1 MHSIK
6 VVVVERKQHDLAEK
20 KLQKANSKWNEDKIK
35 QLDYIN
41 QRLCQKKKK
50 KKKHITTKLF
60 LPLEPHLKDLN
71 DPSKKKKK
79 YGELLFVTLDTE
91 LAAYSLFKYFKQ
103 MAGKKLNEVFS
114 QSYRLWIDNK
124 AVKEV

>member
-50 KKKHITTKLF
+50 KKKKINQQNCSYL
-60 LPLEPHLKDLN
+60 LNLILK
-71 DPSKKKKK
+71 
-79 YGELLFVTLDTE
+79 
-91 LAAYSLFKYFKQ
+91 
-103 MAGKKLNEVFS
+103 
-114 QSYRLWIDNK
+114 I
-124 AVKEV
+124 

>member
-50 KKKHITTKLF
+50 KGKAYINKVVLTT
-60 LPLEPHLKDLN
+60 
-71 DPSKKKKK
+71 
-79 YGELLFVTLDTE
+79 
-91 LAAYSLFKYFKQ
+91 
-103 MAGKKLNEVFS
+103 
-114 QSYRLWIDNK
+114 
-124 AVKEV
+124 

>member
-50 KKKHITTKLF
+50 KKEKHISTKLF

-71 DPSKKKKK
+71 DPSKKKKRNMVS
-79 YGELLFVTLDTE
+79 YYLLHWIQNWQHTL
-91 LAAYSLFKYFKQ
+91 
-103 MAGKKLNEVFS
+103 FS
-114 QSYRLWIDNK
+114 NILSKWQGRN
-124 AVKEV
+124 